1 MGAPLDRPTPKKRRA
16 APPPEGK
23 HLNHVKG
30 IDRAMHRGTK
40 GKHMAVNMLKER
52 KMAVTAPHL
61 AGLNVCQS
69 TPAFDVDLSRLHA
82 ELKEYWSRN
91 GLNGGTYPDD
101 AVLQV
106 GSRIKL
112 WAPKTH
118 SDIGFAY
125 AHPSLDG
132 NPRFMHPA

>member
-1 MGAPLDRPTPKKRRA
+1 
-16 APPPEGK
+16 
-23 HLNHVKG
+23 
-30 IDRAMHRGTK
+30 MHRGTK